1 MSALLIVDVQNDFC
15 EGGALGAPGNDEV
28 VPVINNLMP
37 KFKLKIASK
46 DWHPEDTV
54 HFDKWPPHC
63 IRGTRGA
70 EFHPELNT
78 EDFEK
83 VVLKGTGDKDDGYSS
98 FEATTDNL
106 IELLKGKGVNTVYIA
121 GLTTDYC
128 VKNTVLD
135 AIKNGFNTFVIED
148 GIRAVDVNPGDGEK
162 AIREMKT
169 EGAQFIKSDE
179 VPGE

>member
-1 MSALLIVDVQNDFC
+1 MRALLIVDVQNDFC
-15 EGGALGAPGNDEV
+15 EGGALGEPGNDEV
-28 VPVINNLMP
+28 VPVINKLMP
-37 KFKLKIASK
+37 EFKLKIASK

-70 EFHPELNT
+70 EFHPELDTGNI
-78 EDFEK
+78 DK
-83 VVLKGTGDKDDGYSS
+83 VVLKGTDNKDDGYSS

-106 IELLKGKGVNTVYIA
+106 SELLKEKGVDTVYIA

-135 AIKNGFNTFVIED
+135 ALRNGFSTFVIED
-148 GIRAVDVNPGDGEK
+148 GIRAVNANPGDGDK
-162 AIREMKT
+162 AISKMKNA
-169 EGAQFIKSDE
+169 GARFITSDE